1 MPVSLDPVTLGRP
14 RTDGRVAGG
23 QNAKRALLL
32 VQIKASIL
40 FFPAAHGDTS
50 KEGWAMLSYRSET
63 CPAPSTLEVHSSTC
77 TTNLQVKPKAH
88 NPTQHIR
95 TTATFCMPCSKHS
108 QVSCSSVR
116 WERTLASSFSCH
128 SSSSPL
134 PNRSFCSGWTAL
146 IGLTG
151 ANRTS
156 RPLVPALW
164 KQSTRVTGCS

>member
-1 MPVSLDPVTLGRP
+1 MGTASCQARQNSAAPLRGSDQSSLASPHSAARIWRFCSSGFPAVSPWGKNKEAAGMPVSLDPVTLGRP

-50 KEGWAMLSYRSET
+50 KEGWDMLSYRSET

-95 TTATFCMPCSKHS
+95 TTATFCMPC
-108 QVSCSSVR
+108 
-116 WERTLASSFSCH
+116 
-128 SSSSPL
+128 
-134 PNRSFCSGWTAL
+134 
-146 IGLTG
+146 
-151 ANRTS
+151 
-156 RPLVPALW
+156 
-164 KQSTRVTGCS
+164 